1 MRENKFSFNVIL
13 KCIYRYI
20 KDTRHKAYIIEE
32 SSIYW

>member
-20 KDTRHKAYIIEE
+20 KA
-32 SSIYW
+32 